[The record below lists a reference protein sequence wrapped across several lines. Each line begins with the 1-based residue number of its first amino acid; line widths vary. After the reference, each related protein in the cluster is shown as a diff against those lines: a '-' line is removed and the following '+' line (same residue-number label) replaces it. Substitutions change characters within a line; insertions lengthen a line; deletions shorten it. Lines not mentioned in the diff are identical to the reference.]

1 MKIKIGDSASV
12 TKTITEAD
20 IQTFGDLTGDHNPL
34 HFDKEHASRTRFS
47 QPISHGMLTGSL
59 FSPIIAHKLPGE
71 GAIYLSQSLK
81 FLAPVFAGDTITA
94 TLTVRDVRQDKQ
106 IITLDGVAR
115 NQKGE
120 VVITGESVVLV
131 EDLAPFR
138 TLELGVET
146 PRSS

>member
-1 MKIKIGDSASV
+1 MKIKVGDSASV

-34 HFDKEHASRTRFS
+34 HFDQEHAHRTRFR

-59 FSPIIAHKLPGE
+59 FSPIIAHQLPGE

-81 FLAPVFAGDTITA
+81 FVAPVFAGDTITA

-120 VVITGESVVLV
+120 VVITGESVVLI
-131 EDLAPFR
+131 E
-138 TLELGVET
+138 EL
-146 PRSS
+146 SS